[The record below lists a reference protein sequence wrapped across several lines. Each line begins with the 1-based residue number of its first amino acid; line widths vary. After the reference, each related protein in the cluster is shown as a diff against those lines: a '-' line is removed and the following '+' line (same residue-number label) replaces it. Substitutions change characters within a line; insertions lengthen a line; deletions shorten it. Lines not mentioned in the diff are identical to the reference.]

1 METKACVLRLIKN
14 KVYVWSLLSGV
25 IALLAF
31 AGMGTFFPK
40 YLEYHFRQTPSDT
53 GLSSLGTSAG
63 TGLGILLGGL
73 IITRFRP
80 RARVLAGWQVMQG
93 VIGTLA
99 LIVFGF
105 MACPPLKVEGLASS
119 CSSSCSCTGSEF
131 TPTCSMDG
139 LTLYFSPCAAG
150 CHTSQT
156 ITVGEEEK
164 TVYGDCAC
172 VQETSAAINLTQ
184 TEPWWLGDSSD
195 IPQDLPAPAISKS
208 DSSFISGA
216 VEGFCPTEDC
226 EEIFILTMLLVGF
239 VSFIGSTARVGGS
252 IINLRVVEPQVGQVS

>member
-40 YLEYHFRQTPSDT
+40 YLEYHFRQTPSNT

-73 IITRFRP
+73 IISRFRP

-105 MACPPLKVEGLASS
+105 MACPPLEVEGLSSS
-119 CSSSCSCTGSEF
+119 CSSACSCSGSEF

-139 LTLYFSPCAAG
+139 VTLYFSPCAAG
-150 CHTSQT
+150 CQTSQAL
-156 ITVGEEEK
+156 TVGEEER

-172 VQETSAAINLTQ
+172 VLETSAAMNLTQ
-184 TEPWWLGDSSD
+184 TEPWWLGDSAD
-195 IPQDLPAPAISKS
+195 ILPAPAISNA
-208 DSSFISGA
+208 DGSFISGA

-226 EEIFILTMLLVGF
+226 EEIFILTMMLVGF

-252 IINLRVVEPQVGQVS
+252 IINLRVVEPQVSLWLP